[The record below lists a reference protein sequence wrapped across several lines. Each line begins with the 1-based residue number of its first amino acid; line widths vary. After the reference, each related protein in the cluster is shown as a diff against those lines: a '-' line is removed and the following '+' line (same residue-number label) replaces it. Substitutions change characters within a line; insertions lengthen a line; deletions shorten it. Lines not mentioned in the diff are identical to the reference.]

1 MVNGVT
7 GDPVQGLVLLEIKLQ
22 PKLVNV
28 LAKVANVQE
37 HAIMEEQV
45 PIPIYL
51 FVIHSLCFIRD
62 SL

>member
-45 PIPIYL
+45 PILIYL
-51 FVIHSLCFIRD
+51 FVIVISA
-62 SL
+62 